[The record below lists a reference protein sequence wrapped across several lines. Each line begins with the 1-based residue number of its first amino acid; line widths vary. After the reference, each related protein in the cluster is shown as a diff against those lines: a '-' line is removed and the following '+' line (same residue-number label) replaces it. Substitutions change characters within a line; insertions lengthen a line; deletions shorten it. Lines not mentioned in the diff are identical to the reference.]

1 MSEKLCLQW
10 NDYQDNIKSS
20 FGNLRGDNDF
30 ADVTLACDDGQ
41 QVEAH
46 KVILASSSPFFQK
59 LLARNKHQHPV
70 IYMRR
75 VKYDDLLAT
84 MDFLYRG
91 ETNVFQD
98 DLDSFLAL
106 AEDLQ
111 LKGLMGKGD
120 EKFEVDEKPST
131 SISPPKTANTLKTLK
146 RDPGLGREIKHPIAD
161 TNRTVAIIPGA
172 DYPMDIVELDEKV
185 KSMMEKSQNK
195 IANGQ
200 NGKWTS
206 AHKCKVCGKEGL
218 GKTIKDHIEANH
230 LDGVAIPC
238 NLCDKTFR
246 SRNAL
251 RQHSKQNHSQISV
264 QVQERFET
272 P

>member
-20 FGNLRGDNDF
+20 FGNLRDDNDF

-41 QVEAH
+41 QLEAH

-59 LLARNKHQHPV
+59 LLVRNKHQHPV

-75 VKYDDLLAT
+75 VKYDDLLAVL
-84 MDFLYRG
+84 DFLYRG
-91 ETNVFQD
+91 EANVSQA

-120 EKFEVDEKPST
+120 ENVGVDEKHPPP
-131 SISPPKTANTLKTLK
+131 ISPPTKANIQKTLK
-146 RDPGLGREIKHPIAD
+146 RDPDLGRATEHPIVETD
-161 TNRTVAIIPGA
+161 RTMATVSG
-172 DYPMDIVELDEKV
+172 DYSIEIVELEEKV
-185 KSMMEKSQNK
+185 KSMMERSQNR

-200 NGKWTS
+200 NSWTS

-218 GKTIKDHIEANH
+218 GRNIKDHIEANH

-238 NLCDKTFR
+238 HICDKTFR
-246 SRNAL
+246 SRHAFE
-251 RQHSKQNHSQISV
+251 HSY
-264 QVQERFET
+264 
-272 P
+272 

>member
-20 FGNLRGDNDF
+20 FGNLRDDNDF

-41 QVEAH
+41 QLEAH

-75 VKYDDLLAT
+75 VKYDDLLAI

-91 ETNVFQD
+91 EANVFQD

-120 EKFEVDEKPST
+120 EKIELDEKHST
-131 SISPPKTANTLKTLK
+131 SISPDRTANIQKTLK
-146 RDPGLGREIKHPIAD
+146 RDHGLGRATEHPIVKTD
-161 TNRTVAIIPGA
+161 RTMATMSG
-172 DYPMDIVELDEKV
+172 DYSIDIVELEEKV
-185 KSMMEKSQNK
+185 KSLMEKSENR
-195 IANGQ
+195 IANGP
-200 NGKWTS
+200 NSWTS

-218 GKTIKDHIEANH
+218 GRNIKDHIEANH

-238 NLCDKTFR
+238 HICDKTFR
-246 SRNAL
+246 SRRAL
-251 RQHSKQNHSQISV
+251 SIHTRQTHS
-264 QVQERFET
+264 
-272 P
+272 

>member
-1 MSEKLCLQW
+1 
-10 NDYQDNIKSS
+10 
-20 FGNLRGDNDF
+20 
-30 ADVTLACDDGQ
+30 
-41 QVEAH
+41 
-46 KVILASSSPFFQK
+46 
-59 LLARNKHQHPV
+59 
-70 IYMRR
+70 MRR
-75 VKYDDLLAT
+75 VKYDDLLAI

-91 ETNVFQD
+91 EANVFQA

-111 LKGLMGKGD
+111 LKGLLGKGD
-120 EKFEVDEKPST
+120 EKIEVDEKPST
-131 SISPPKTANTLKTLK
+131 SISPPRTANTLKTLK
-146 RDPGLGREIKHPIAD
+146 RDPGLGREIKQLIAD

-172 DYPMDIVELDEKV
+172 DYPIDIVELDEKV

-218 GKTIKDHIEANH
+218 GRNIKDHIEANH

-238 NLCDKTFR
+238 NFCDKTFR

-251 RQHSKQNHSQISV
+251 RQHSKQNHC
-264 QVQERFET
+264 
-272 P
+272 